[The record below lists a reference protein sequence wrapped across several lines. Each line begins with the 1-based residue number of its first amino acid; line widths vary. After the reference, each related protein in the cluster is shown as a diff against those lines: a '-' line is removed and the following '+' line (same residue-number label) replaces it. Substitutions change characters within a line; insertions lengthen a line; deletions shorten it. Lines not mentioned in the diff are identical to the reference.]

1 MFQCE
6 CGDKSWTLEKKGRPG
21 DPLMKR
27 PEEMLAKAT
36 QCEEKAN
43 KARDPFLASTLR
55 TLAYEWRDMAA
66 QWYELEKEAKYRVTR
81 QHLKP

>member
-1 MFQCE
+1 
-6 CGDKSWTLEKKGRPG
+6 
-21 DPLMKR
+21 MKR

-36 QCEEKAN
+36 QCDEKAN